1 MFLIRTER
9 SAVVRSIQNLSVQ
22 LTTACCVEVIL
33 TDRDIDSIGA
43 GEGDGAHGIDVEDG
57 I

>member
-1 MFLIRTER
+1 M
-9 SAVVRSIQNLSVQ
+9 VRSIQNLSVQ